1 MSGSSGWGR
10 VRAALRGIWGGDNG
24 RVDGTQGP
32 VRVAVRRLA
41 WPMAMEMVA
50 ESVFAVVDVFWVARL
65 GVAAIAAVGLGE
77 AAMTFVYAFALGL
90 SIATSAIASRQ
101 VGGSGRVDAAAA
113 PAGQA
118 VTLAVLLSIVIG
130 LPACLFAEHILMGIG
145 ADLATAA
152 SGVPFV
158 RVLFAG
164 NLSVTL
170 MFICGAALRATGE
183 ARVPMRA
190 LWMANVLNIVLA
202 PLLIFGVGDWHG
214 FGVAGAAVATVS
226 SRSIGVA
233 YQVRHLVRRGDG
245 IGLGWKHL
253 WPVPALML
261 RLIRI
266 AWTGAL
272 QMLLASTS
280 AIGLYAIAARSG
292 NVALAGCTIALRA
305 SQFVLMPAL
314 GVARA
319 AAVLVG
325 QNLGAGKPDR
335 AASAVRFTATVNLA
349 VFGTMG
355 ALLFAGAHLVATAMS
370 QDPQVVTEA
379 TRAMRIVACAFPFYA
394 AGTCLQGAFNGA
406 GDTGTPA
413 WTNFACFW
421 LLQVPLAWLL
431 AVPVK
436 MGTFGLYVGVTIGFI
451 VLAACSGTLFL
462 RGRWKAHAI

>member
-1 MSGSSGWGR
+1 MTGSSGWGR
-10 VRAALRGIWGGDNG
+10 LGIVFRGLWGGGDG

-77 AAMTFVYAFALGL
+77 AAMSFVYAFALGL
-90 SIATSAIASRQ
+90 SIATSAIAARQ
-101 VGGSGRVDAAAA
+101 VGASGRVDAAAV

-118 VTLAVLLSIVIG
+118 ISLAILLSVAIG
-130 LPACLFAEHILMGIG
+130 LPACLLAEHVLMGIG
-145 ADLATAA
+145 ADAATAA
-152 SGVPFV
+152 YGAPFA
-158 RVLFAG
+158 RILFAG
-164 NLSVTL
+164 NLSVIL

-190 LWMANVLNIVLA
+190 LWMANLLNIGLA
-202 PLLIFGVGDWHG
+202 PLMIFGIGGWQG
-214 FGVAGAAVATVS
+214 FGVAGAAIATVA
-226 SRSIGVA
+226 SRGIGVA
-233 YQVRHLVRRGDG
+233 YQLQHLARARHG
-245 IGLGWKHL
+245 ICLGWKHL
-253 WPVPALML
+253 LPVPAMMSRIL
-261 RLIRI
+261 RI

-272 QMLLASTS
+272 QMLVASTS

-335 AASAVRFTATVNLA
+335 AASAVRFTAIVNLT
-349 VFGTMG
+349 VFGAMG
-355 ALLFAGAHLVATAMS
+355 AILFAAAHVVATAMS
-370 QDPQVVTEA
+370 PDPQVVAEGA
-379 TRAMRIVACAFPFYA
+379 RAMRIVACAFPFYA

-421 LLQVPLAWLL
+421 LLQVPLAWVL
-431 AVPVK
+431 AVPAK
-436 MGTFGLYVGVTIGFI
+436 MGTLGLYVGVTIGFI